1 MDGVAVPHQETNPHA
16 IPDPHLTSFLLI
28 FLPWWWRMWLGECV
42 DLGDLVDS
50 SNAVM
55 EMSRENVGCT
65 GQSCQSWRPWML
77 GLRRHRGRWRRK
89 KYQQDVSIFCEWRLI
104 LALLL
109 SGLLPNVEQKLACS
123 IFSELS
129 RQAKLSVCTTVE
141 RSVICLHPL
150 LQLFKLQKQGML
162 LCIVLASYRF
172 GKV

>member
-1 MDGVAVPHQETNPHA
+1 
-16 IPDPHLTSFLLI
+16 
-28 FLPWWWRMWLGECV
+28 
-42 DLGDLVDS
+42 
-50 SNAVM
+50 M

-65 GQSCQSWRPWML
+65 AQSCQSWRPWML

-150 LQLFKLQKQGML
+150 LQLFKLQKQVGRGF
-162 LCIVLASYRF
+162 V
-172 GKV
+172 VH